1 MNRAGATLTT
11 AGGKVSIDVPPAA
24 LSSETCSAQ
33 NHGEPKVRTSPRG
46 APAEGD
52 RAGRAREERK
62 QVTVLFADVQG
73 SMELAAQVDQ
83 DDWRPIMDRFFAI
96 LAFMREGNDAAAL
109 GRKRRSWR
117 EAGPS

>member
-1 MNRAGATLTT
+1 
-11 AGGKVSIDVPPAA
+11 
-24 LSSETCSAQ
+24 
-33 NHGEPKVRTSPRG
+33 
-46 APAEGD
+46 
-52 RAGRAREERK
+52 
-62 QVTVLFADVQG
+62 VTVLFADVQG

-83 DDWRPIMDRFFAI
+83 NDWRLIMDRFFAI